1 MYKKNAN
8 NINKQFAEFLFKKAG
23 KRSKSILISKI
34 LQQKYRWQGIVIKRR
49 IQKFAHR
56 KYQNSNNPK
65 E

>member
-34 LQQKYRWQGIVIKRR
+34 LQQKYR
-49 IQKFAHR
+49 
-56 KYQNSNNPK
+56 
-65 E
+65 